1 MRILA
6 SLLAFSFLL
15 MVGCGSSGTK
25 VSGLVP
31 VKGKINYGPY
41 TKIEPGKVLFW
52 STFDG
57 PNFEGMVDA
66 SGAFT
71 LGLGAQPGAMP
82 GKYKVTLA
90 GKGAPKFLQNDKTT
104 NIVAE
109 VSASNPEISITLV
122 APKPV
127 SGDE

>member
-6 SLLAFSFLL
+6 GLIAFCSLVL
-15 MVGCGSSGTK
+15 VGCGSSGTT

-41 TKIEPGKVLFW
+41 KVEPGKIMFW

-57 PNFEGMVDA
+57 PNFEGMVNG
-66 SGAFT
+66 SGEFT
-71 LGLGAQPGAMP
+71 LALGAQPGAMP

-90 GKGAPKFLQNDKTT
+90 GKGAPRFLQSDKTT
-104 NIVAE
+104 TITA
-109 VSASNPEISITLV
+109 EISATNPNVDITV
-122 APKPV
+122 KAPKAA
-127 SGDE
+127 E

>member
-6 SLLAFSFLL
+6 GLIAFSSLVL
-15 MVGCGSSGTK
+15 VGCGSSGTT

-41 TKIEPGKVLFW
+41 KVEPGKIMFW

-66 SGAFT
+66 SGNFT
-71 LGLGAQPGAMP
+71 LALGAQQGAMP

-104 NIVAE
+104 NLTTEI
-109 VSASNPEISITLV
+109 SASNPNVELTV
-122 APKPV
+122 KAPKPV
-127 SGDE
+127 E

>member
-6 SLLAFSFLL
+6 SLLAFSCLL
-15 MVGCGSSGTK
+15 MVGCGSSGTT

-31 VKGKINYGPY
+31 AKGKINYGPY
-41 TKIEPGKVLFW
+41 KVEPGKILFW

-71 LGLGAQPGAMP
+71 LSLGAQPGAMP

-109 VSASNPEISITLV
+109 VSASNPEISITVV
-122 APKPV
+122 APKAAAN
-127 SGDE
+127 GE